1 MKSLQTYIE
10 KEQTEIFDKYGA
22 FFAFSKENYDK
33 NAKQDVGYIGL
44 GSGLVAPRI
53 NAQKII
59 EELDAGYKKGIQ
71 ERIEEYGIDRIIQ
84 YELSNYECQLSMDY
98 SDAFDTL
105 KDYGVT
111 QEQMDEQFSLFMEYC
126 RENDLF

>member
-33 NAKQDVGYIGL
+33 NAKQDVGYVGL

-84 YELSNYECQLSMDY
+84 YELRNYECQLSMDY